1 MVYMVRM
8 YNEFIFKK
16 GDYSVTELRC
26 HIIMVCD
33 VYVKEYPLKAN
44 EIEELLRFFENDSTS
59 PLITNKN
66 EN

>member
-1 MVYMVRM
+1 
-8 YNEFIFKK
+8 
-16 GDYSVTELRC
+16 
-26 HIIMVCD
+26 MVCD